1 MKSMITRNFELLI
14 AYPEN
19 TIGYVQIRKHFL
31 EKKIRV

>member
-1 MKSMITRNFELLI
+1 MKSMITMSFELLI

-19 TIGYVQIRKHFL
+19 TIRYIKIRKHFL

>member
-14 AYPEN
+14 AYLEN
-19 TIGYVQIRKHFL
+19 TIRYIQIRKHFL

>member
-1 MKSMITRNFELLI
+1 MKSMIAMSFELLI

-19 TIGYVQIRKHFL
+19 TIRYIKIRKHFL